1 MRREYRIDT
10 GSLGGDSRKWLKRQE
25 PRVRGEV
32 EEAFQRITR
41 QPRGNRPTY
50 RHLKGPDLCLWC
62 LGLHAIRVVYDID
75 DTEGVIGIL
84 RIRPRR
90 DVYEQH

>member
-10 GSLGGDSRKWLKRQE
+10 GSLGSDSKRWLKHQE
-25 PRVRGEV
+25 MRVRDEIG
-32 EEAFQRITR
+32 EAFAQVAQ

-50 RHLKGPDLCLWC
+50 RHLKGPELCLWC
-62 LGLHAIRVVYDID
+62 LRLHAIRVVYDID
-75 DTEGVIGIL
+75 DTERVIGIL